1 MTIEEKR
8 QRIKDNCIN
17 CMFCPLYDALKLYE
31 HCHREGADIERNYE
45 IMFGKGEASDQP
57 ETYIGYCQGDPEKR
71 REGEEQ

>member
-17 CMFCPLYDALKLYE
+17 CMFCPLYDALPFGE
-31 HCHREGADIERNYE
+31 HCHKAGADIERNYE

-57 ETYIGYCQGDPEKR
+57 ETYIGDRQGDSGR
-71 REGEEQ
+71 RQESKEQ